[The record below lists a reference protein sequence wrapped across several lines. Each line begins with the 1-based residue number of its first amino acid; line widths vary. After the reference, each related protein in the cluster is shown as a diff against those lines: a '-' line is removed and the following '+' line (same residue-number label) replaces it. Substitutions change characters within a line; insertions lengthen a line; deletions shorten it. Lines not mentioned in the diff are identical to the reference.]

1 MKNAPDTQ
9 SRTPASSR
17 QSRPAYISAGQLRA
31 GFLSVLAELQATH
44 ATLILCRYHKPA
56 AILRGGTDDH
66 GEPVIHFIPVQ
77 SQEGR
82 RILRAAR
89 QSA

>member
-1 MKNAPDTQ
+1 MKNAPASQ
-9 SRTPASSR
+9 SRTLASS
-17 QSRPAYISAGQLRA
+17 QQGRPAYISAGQLRA
-31 GFLSVLAELQATH
+31 AFLSVLAELQATH
-44 ATLILCRYHKPA
+44 ATLILCRYNKPA

-89 QSA
+89 QST